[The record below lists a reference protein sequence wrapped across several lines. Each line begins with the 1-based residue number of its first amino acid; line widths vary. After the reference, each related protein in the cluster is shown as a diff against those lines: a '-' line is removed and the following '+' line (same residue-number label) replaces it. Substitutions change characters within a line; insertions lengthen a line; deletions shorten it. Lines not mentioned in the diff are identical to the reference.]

1 MLPMTPKPSKA
12 VAAVEKL
19 PQAGQDALADL
30 LVEAAARAP
39 IDDVTAIAELRTL
52 LATAEA
58 SGVGD
63 RSMTDLIEAARDVVR
78 ERRLLAGEVCEE
90 QVRKLDALREA
101 IAEGEASGAA
111 EPFDFEAFLAAKR
124 AAPA

>member
-1 MLPMTPKPSKA
+1 MTPKLSKA
-12 VAAVEKL
+12 VAVVEKL
-19 PQAGQDALADL
+19 PQARQDALADL
-30 LVEAAARAP
+30 LLEAAARAP
-39 IDDVTAIAELRTL
+39 IDDATAIAELRAL
-52 LATAEA
+52 LAPPEA

-63 RSMTDLIEAARDVVR
+63 RSMADLIAAARDEAR
-78 ERRLLAGEVCEE
+78 EHRLLAGEVCED

-101 IAEGEASGAA
+101 IVEGEASGPA